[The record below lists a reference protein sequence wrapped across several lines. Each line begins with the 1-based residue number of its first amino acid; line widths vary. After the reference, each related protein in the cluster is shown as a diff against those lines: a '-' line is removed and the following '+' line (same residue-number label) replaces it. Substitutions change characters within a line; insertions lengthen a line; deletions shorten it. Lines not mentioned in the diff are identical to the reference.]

1 MIKIGILSTYNS
13 PLLSL
18 LLSKIINFNEVKFH
32 ILIDEKG
39 LKDKDLEIWNDRTK
53 GKLDKHVKSF
63 NLTKSKNITYR
74 YFESIIVM
82 IALIYKAKV
91 AWIVNCG
98 TPRKISP
105 EFLKLFHN
113 KVVNIHPGVLPK
125 YRVHVVWNGYLQWR

>member
-74 YFESIIVM
+74 YFESHNSNDCINYIVKQK
-82 IALIYKAKV
+82 L

-98 TPRKISP
+98 TPRKYSRIFKIIS
-105 EFLKLFHN
+105 
-113 KVVNIHPGVLPK
+113 
-125 YRVHVVWNGYLQWR
+125 